1 MYMYIA
7 TLAQL
12 PKARRVVLS
21 VLPDL
26 CDLCQSVAGTSYQHR
41 WLVKEGAEDVHVSK
55 ETARAWFR
63 MLN

>member
-1 MYMYIA
+1 MRQPMTPA
-7 TLAQL
+7 
-12 PKARRVVLS
+12 VMWG
-21 VLPDL
+21 
-26 CDLCQSVAGTSYQHR
+26 VAGASYQHT